1 MKQEKDMKQKFTV
14 IDPAVQFI
22 AGKRVPD
29 SRIVEMTAEE
39 ARYDVQ
45 AGVLAPLE
53 VEPKGLRTRSAA
65 ASVPPVE
72 G

>member
-22 AGKRVPD
+22 AGKRVPAD
-29 SRIVEMTAEE
+29 RIVEMTAEE

-53 VEPKGLRTRSAA
+53 ADPKGPRTRSVT
-65 ASVPPVE
+65 ASSIPVE